1 MIDGGFLNNGS
12 PGGRMTT
19 SARLKGLL
27 KDFGLVEILQMMEL
41 GSMTGAIHL
50 KQQASE
56 RIGIVYLKDGK
67 LASCSELDPG
77 ALTLGDVLQQLGM
90 AYQRQIDAAFSMQ
103 MQDPFSKRIG
113 ERLIDMGVI
122 GEEQLR
128 EALRTKALWTAR
140 ELSLWKEGSYEFV
153 ASPVGRSKSTL
164 PYGEESLDLEVMG
177 VTMEMIRYG
186 DEWERL
192 QKFLPQGMHTELQM
206 APAIPYTM
214 QFDMRAMELL
224 GGITRNDANG
234 RPHTVRRA
242 ASAIR
247 RPELEVAREVAEL
260 IRLGYVLIIPSAYHL
275 PQLNGP
281 TTPTTSAV
289 TPNINNQAP
298 NGNAGGRSNNVHLPM
313 PAERLRME
321 SFELL
326 NLISRM
332 EQDWNRRRTPE
343 EQLPALV
350 EFINWTMDA
359 LAETC
364 RANNTELNPATLEN
378 LLTRN
383 NLRYMGNY
391 YFLIYNNTIDVE
403 DFSTLCRNIL
413 QGDIV
418 KAHDFFEEASIV
430 LQRILLCVFDSIN
443 GRIASLYER
452 LENQEVWEAMFTQ
465 FGLPRE

>member
-1 MIDGGFLNNGS
+1 
-12 PGGRMTT
+12 MTT
-19 SARLKGLL
+19 SARLKGSL

-77 ALTLGDVLQQLGM
+77 ALTLGDILQQLGM
-90 AYQRQIDAAFSMQ
+90 ANKRQIDAAFSMQ
-103 MQDPFSKRIG
+103 IQDPFSKRIG
-113 ERLIDMGVI
+113 ERLIEMGVI
-122 GEEQLR
+122 REEQLR

-153 ASPVGRSKSTL
+153 ASPIGNSKSTL
-164 PYGEESLDLEVMG
+164 PYGEESLNLAVMG
-177 VTMEMIRYG
+177 VTMEMIRYS
-186 DEWERL
+186 DEWDGLHRY
-192 QKFLPQGMHTELQM
+192 LPQGMHTELQM
-206 APAIPYTM
+206 APAIPYTT
-214 QFDMRAMELL
+214 QFDMRTVELL
-224 GGITRNDANG
+224 GGITDTHTSA
-234 RPHTVRRA
+234 RPRTVRRV
-242 ASAIR
+242 ASSIR
-247 RPELEVAREVAEL
+247 RPELEVAREMAEL
-260 IRLGYVLIIPSAYHL
+260 VRLGYVLIIPSAYHL
-275 PQLNGP
+275 PHLTEPTGNSPTNNANGG
-281 TTPTTSAV
+281 AR
-289 TPNINNQAP
+289 N
-298 NGNAGGRSNNVHLPM
+298 NNVRLPD

-359 LAETC
+359 LTETC
-364 RANNTELNPATLEN
+364 RANGTELNPATLEN

-383 NLRYMGNY
+383 HLRYMGNY

-403 DFSTLCRNIL
+403 DFSTLCHNIL

>member
-1 MIDGGFLNNGS
+1 
-12 PGGRMTT
+12 MTT
-19 SARLKGLL
+19 NARLQGLL
-27 KDFGLVEILQMMEL
+27 KDFGLVEVLQMMEF
-41 GSMTGAIHL
+41 GGMTGAIHL
-50 KQQASE
+50 KQQMTE
-56 RIGIVYLKDGK
+56 RIGIVYFKDGK

-90 AYQRQIDAAFSMQ
+90 ANKQQIETAFAEQ

-113 ERLIDMGVI
+113 ERLIDMRVI

-140 ELSLWKEGSYEFV
+140 ELALWKDGTYEFV

-164 PYGEESLDLEVMG
+164 PYGEESLNLEVMG
-177 VTMEMIRYG
+177 VTMEMVRYS
-186 DEWERL
+186 DEWEQLRPY
-192 QKFLPQGMHTELQM
+192 LPQGMYTELRM
-206 APAIPYTM
+206 APAIPRGT
-214 QFDMRAMELL
+214 QFDMRTMEVLS
-224 GGITRNDANG
+224 GITRSSNQT
-234 RPHTVRRA
+234 RTVRRV
-242 ASAIR
+242 SSGIR
-247 RPELEVAREVAEL
+247 RPEQEVAREVAQL
-260 IRLGYVLIIPSAYHL
+260 IHLGYVIVVASSYQLPYPPEATGNSAGNGRNNSVRL
-275 PQLNGP
+275 PD
-281 TTPTTSAV
+281 
-289 TPNINNQAP
+289 
-298 NGNAGGRSNNVHLPM
+298 

-332 EQDWNRRRTPE
+332 EQEWNHRRAPE

-359 LAETC
+359 LAITC
-364 RANNTELNPATLEN
+364 RINGTELNPATLEN
-378 LLTRN
+378 LLVRHK
-383 NLRYMGNY
+383 LRFMGNY
-391 YFLIYNNTIDVE
+391 RFLIYNNNIDVD
-403 DFSTLCRNIL
+403 DFTALCRGIL
-413 QGDIV
+413 QGDLV

-430 LQRILLCVFDSIN
+430 LQRIMLCVFDSIN